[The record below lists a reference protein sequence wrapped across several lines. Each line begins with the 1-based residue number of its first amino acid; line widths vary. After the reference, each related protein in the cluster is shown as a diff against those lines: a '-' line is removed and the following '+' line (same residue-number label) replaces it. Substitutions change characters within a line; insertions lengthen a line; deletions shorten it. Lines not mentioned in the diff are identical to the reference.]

1 MKWNARWAVA
11 SAMVG
16 AVVLGL
22 PVGASARTPVVEPIQ
37 RPALLTPKA
46 SRATLL
52 GLARAGDRL
61 VAVGERGIVLVSDDH
76 GQQWRQV
83 AVPVSATLTVV
94 RFADARTGWAAGH
107 NGVLLKTADAG
118 ATWEKVLDGRDVVGL
133 YQAQAK
139 ALVDR
144 LGPDSTAAL
153 EAGKQAKQL
162 LADGPDKPWLDM
174 AVDPAGGLW
183 LVGAYGLVL
192 RSADGVKWEV
202 WSAHID
208 NPKALHLYAVR
219 VEGDR
224 VVLAGEQAL
233 LLQSGN
239 RGQDF
244 TRLTVPYKGS
254 LFDVQVSGNDLVVSG
269 LRGNVLRS
277 VDGGHSFQ
285 AVPWPLPISLTT
297 SLRMPDGRL
306 LLADQSGAVH
316 QLDNGQVTRLSVTAG
331 PNPAALTLA
340 ADGSVVSAS
349 GAGPLRMQVPAGKAP
364 TGK

>member
-1 MKWNARWAVA
+1 MHWNARWSLAA
-11 SAMVG
+11 AMVG
-16 AVVLGL
+16 TAALSLSVEV
-22 PVGASARTPVVEPIQ
+22 SARSPVVEPIQ
-37 RPALLTPKA
+37 RPALITPKA
-46 SRATLL
+46 SHASLL

-61 VAVGERGIVLVSDDH
+61 VGVGERGVVLVSDDH

-83 AVPVSATLTVV
+83 AVPVSVTLTVV
-94 RFADARTGWAAGH
+94 RFADAKKGWAAGH

-118 ATWEKVLDGRDVVGL
+118 ATWEKVIDGRDVAKL

-139 ALVDR
+139 SLADR
-144 LGPDSTAAL
+144 LGKDSAAAQ
-153 EAGKQAKQL
+153 EAEKQARQL

-192 RSADGVKWEV
+192 RSADGVQWEA
-202 WSAHID
+202 WSAHLD

-224 VVLAGEQAL
+224 VLMAGEQAL
-233 LLQSGN
+233 LLQSTN

-244 TRLTVPYKGS
+244 SRLTVPYKGS
-254 LFDVQVSGNDLVVSG
+254 LFDVQASDDDIVTSG

-277 VDGGHSFQ
+277 ADGGRSFQ
-285 AVPWPLPISLTT
+285 AVPWPLPISITT
-297 SLRMPDGRL
+297 SLRMRDGSL

-316 QLDNGQVTRLSVTAG
+316 QLRNGQVTRLAATAG

-340 ADGSVVSAS
+340 ADGRVVSAS
-349 GAGPLRMQVPAGKAP
+349 GAGPLRMPAPADK
-364 TGK
+364 